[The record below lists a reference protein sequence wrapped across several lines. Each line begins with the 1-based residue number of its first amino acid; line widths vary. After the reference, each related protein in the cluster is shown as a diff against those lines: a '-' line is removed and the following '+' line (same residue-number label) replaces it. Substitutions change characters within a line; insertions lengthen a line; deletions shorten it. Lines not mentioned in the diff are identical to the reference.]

1 MTEQENIEVNEIE
14 AFLLVTPSQEPEE
27 IKARLAT
34 VAVYNTRLGGLLP
47 HAKKRL
53 RASKA
58 SEICET
64 IRGIAKEQY
73 LSAKA
78 QNALIDSICVE
89 EQFEVDRIERLQ
101 RSCVH
106 DIDAQRS
113 ILSYEKE
120 VLHNLGLQ
128 EG

>member
-1 MTEQENIEVNEIE
+1 MTEQELKEINEIE
-14 AFLLVTPSQEPEE
+14 AFLLITPSQEPEE
-27 IKARLAT
+27 IKGRLAV

-47 HAKKRL
+47 CAKKIL
-53 RASKA
+53 RTQKA

-64 IRGIAKEQY
+64 ILGIAKERF

-78 QNALIDSICVE
+78 QNALIDSICVD
-89 EQFEVDRIERLQ
+89 EQYIVDRIERLQ

-113 ILSYEKE
+113 ILSYLKQE
-120 VLHNLGLQ
+120 LNNLGLH

>member
-1 MTEQENIEVNEIE
+1 MTEQEKKEVDSIE

-27 IKARLAT
+27 IKTRLAV

-47 HAKKRL
+47 FAKKQL

-64 IRGIAKEQY
+64 VLGIAKERY

-78 QNALIDSICVE
+78 QNALIDSICVD
-89 EQFEVDRIERLQ
+89 EQFEVDRLERLQ

-106 DIDAQRS
+106 DIDANRS
-113 ILSYEKE
+113 ILSYLKQE
-120 VLHNLGLQ
+120 LNNLGLH

>member
-1 MTEQENIEVNEIE
+1 MTEEEHIELDDIE
-14 AFLLVTPSQEPEE
+14 SFLLVTPSQEPEE
-27 IKARLAT
+27 IKNRLAV

-47 HAKKRL
+47 FAKKQL
-53 RASKA
+53 RAKKA

-64 IRGIAKEQY
+64 VLGIAKERY

-78 QNALIDSICVE
+78 QNALIDSICVD

-106 DIDAQRS
+106 DIDANRS
-113 ILSYEKE
+113 ILSYLKE
-120 VLHNLGLQ
+120 ELHNLGLH

>member
-1 MTEQENIEVNEIE
+1 MTEEEKIEVDSIE

-27 IKARLAT
+27 IKTRLAV

-47 HAKKRL
+47 IAKKHL
-53 RASKA
+53 RTSKA

-64 IRGIAKEQY
+64 IRGIAKEQF

-78 QNALIDSICVE
+78 QNALVDSICVE
-89 EQFEVDRIERLQ
+89 EQFEVDRLERLQ

-106 DIDAQRS
+106 DIEASRS
-113 ILSYEKE
+113 ILSYLKQE
-120 VLHNLGLQ
+120 LNNLGLH

>member
-1 MTEQENIEVNEIE
+1 MTEQEKIEVDEIE
-14 AFLLVTPSQEPEE
+14 AFLLVTPSQDPEE
-27 IKARLAT
+27 VKARLAV

-47 HAKKRL
+47 EAKKRL
-53 RASKA
+53 RTSRA

-64 IRGIAKEQY
+64 IRGIAKEQF

-78 QNALIDSICVE
+78 QNALVDSICVDE
-89 EQFEVDRIERLQ
+89 HFDVDRIERLQ

-106 DIDAQRS
+106 DIDANRS
-113 ILSYEKE
+113 ILSYLKQE
-120 VLHNLGLQ
+120 LNNLGLH